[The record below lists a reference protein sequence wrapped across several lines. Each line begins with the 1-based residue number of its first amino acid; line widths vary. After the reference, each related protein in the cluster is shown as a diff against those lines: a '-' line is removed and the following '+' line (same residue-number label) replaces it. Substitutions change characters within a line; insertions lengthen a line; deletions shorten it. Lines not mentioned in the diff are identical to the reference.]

1 MNKKLSI
8 ITINLNDAEGLE
20 KTIQSVVN
28 QSVFEQIEYIII
40 DGGSTDGSPEVIQ
53 KYASHLAYYQVGPDR
68 GIYKQMN
75 KGVSVST
82 GEYLLFL
89 NSGDNLHDTS
99 AIEGVFN
106 ELHDVDF
113 LIGEMVFLATGLLFN
128 VPEKLTLYSFM
139 QGSLPHNAT
148 FIRREWLERY
158 PYDESLKI
166 VSDWK
171 FFVQAFV
178 IGNASYKLVGNIIS
192 DFDCNGISS
201 KNRDLCEIEKEKAL
215 KELFPQRILDD
226 YRHSLKG
233 QGYEDT
239 DYDRFYVKLRNY
251 RYGDYLYSLNVLI
264 LRFVAIFKKGARFS
278 RFYPIKNRSH
288 K

>member
-1 MNKKLSI
+1 MKLSI

-20 KTIQSVVN
+20 KTIQSVVG
-28 QSVFEQIEYIII
+28 QTVFDQIEYIII
-40 DGGSTDGSPEVIQ
+40 DGGSTDNSPKVIQ
-53 KYASHLAYYQVGPDR
+53 KYASKLAYYQVGPDR

-89 NSGDNLHDTS
+89 NSGDNLHNTT
-99 AIEGVFN
+99 AIEGIFN
-106 ELHDVDF
+106 QLHTVDF
-113 LIGEMVFLATGLLFN
+113 LIGEMVFLATGRLFE
-128 VPEKLTLYSFM
+128 VPEKLTLLSFM

-148 FIRREWLERY
+148 FIKREWLEKY

-171 FFVQAFV
+171 FFVQALV

-201 KNRDLCEIEKEKAL
+201 KNRDLCEIEKEAAL
-215 KELFPQRILDD
+215 NDLFPKRVLDD
-226 YRHSLKG
+226 YRHFLKG
-233 QGYEDT
+233 GGYEDSV
-239 DYDRFYVKLRNY
+239 YDKFFIKLRNY
-251 RYGDYLYSLNVLI
+251 RYGDFFYSMNVFI
-264 LRFVAIFKKGARFS
+264 LRIVACFRKGARFS
-278 RFYPIKNRSH
+278 RFFPLRLH